1 MLRFLRGVGCA
12 VSLSPLLLG
21 KGLLGGSLELP
32 VPISKQQPP
41 PGAVQPHS
49 AKSNAVIPRGT
60 VVVPT

>member
-41 PGAVQPHS
+41 PGQFSLNLLKAMQ
-49 AKSNAVIPRGT
+49 
-60 VVVPT
+60 